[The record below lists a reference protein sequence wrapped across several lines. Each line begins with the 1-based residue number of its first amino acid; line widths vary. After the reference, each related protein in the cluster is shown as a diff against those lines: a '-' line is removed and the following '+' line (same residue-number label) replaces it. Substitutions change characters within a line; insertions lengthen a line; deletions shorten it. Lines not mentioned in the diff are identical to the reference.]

1 MSVNERR
8 DIDNSQSN
16 SNVLCNICGRGF
28 TTNRGLLLHLN
39 ACRRKQGQQNQ
50 QLEDNDDQEN
60 THWLQDMPRKPVNE
74 PFYWNEKPGTTF
86 INELNN
92 AYEKI
97 VYWRKNLFLLPIGA
111 AGKRFINK
119 MTRMI
124 NAWVYDTPI
133 KNIALKAL
141 HVMPALLLQK
151 PSKNSKS
158 KDHLKSLERR
168 FEIWKEGKL
177 NELYEEG
184 KAIQDRLKLDGSPND
199 VAKILKKFKFQMQ
212 KGNVNGAL

>member
-16 SNVLCNICGRGF
+16 NNVSCNICGRGF

-92 AYEKI
+92 TYEKI
-97 VYWRKNLFLLPIGA
+97 VYWRK
-111 AGKRFINK
+111 
-119 MTRMI
+119 
-124 NAWVYDTPI
+124 
-133 KNIALKAL
+133 
-141 HVMPALLLQK
+141 
-151 PSKNSKS
+151 
-158 KDHLKSLERR
+158 
-168 FEIWKEGKL
+168 KL
-177 NELYEEG
+177 VS
-184 KAIQDRLKLDGSPND
+184 SPNR
-199 VAKILKKFKFQMQ
+199 ISGGKFYQR
-212 KGNVNGAL
+212 NDADD